1 MTFASLRR
9 RLSRCWAKRRYVTG
23 LTSRPGRSSH
33 VNKFQTQKFSRRFL
47 KMQLTSC
54 TSLASSS
61 QTTRS
66 IASSPPAS
74 EFPPIQTLCCNQTRG
89 SSGFSSTEILA
100 REGTSKSWN
109 AITQDAQS
117 CSANSTTST
126 TTYAYTPGNAPLCVP
141 TKTKLDAPWRLP
153 KSPTLTSTSS
163 VIRFVWP
170 ITKMREL
177 ALERSSRKNK
187 K

>member
-1 MTFASLRR
+1 MTK
-9 RLSRCWAKRRYVTG
+9 CAK
-23 LTSRPGRSSH
+23 
-33 VNKFQTQKFSRRFL
+33 KFPKVQQTL
-47 KMQLTSC
+47 C
-54 TSLASSS
+54 TSLASNSH
-61 QTTRS
+61 TIRS
-66 IASSPPAS
+66 VASSSLAS
-74 EFPPIQTLCCNQTRG
+74 KLPETMIKPCSNQTRG